1 MAPRAWPHTV
11 RVVQGHLALCREGPY
26 TLESARLEDSEPAGW
41 PAGAPTI
48 VVVQTVAEDR
58 GFPVPVKSPD
68 EPLPPA
74 RLSLTAVG
82 RLIVMPYCEILSWPL
97 AVVGWLLGPPKK
109 PTTSG

>member
-1 MAPRAWPHTV
+1 M
-11 RVVQGHLALCREGPY
+11 
-26 TLESARLEDSEPAGW
+26 LEESEHSAR

-74 RLSLTAVG
+74 RLSLPAVG
-82 RLIVMPYCEILSWPL
+82 RLVIMPYCELFSWPL
-97 AVVGWLLGPPKK
+97 AMVRWLLGAPSKQSP
-109 PTTSG
+109 SE